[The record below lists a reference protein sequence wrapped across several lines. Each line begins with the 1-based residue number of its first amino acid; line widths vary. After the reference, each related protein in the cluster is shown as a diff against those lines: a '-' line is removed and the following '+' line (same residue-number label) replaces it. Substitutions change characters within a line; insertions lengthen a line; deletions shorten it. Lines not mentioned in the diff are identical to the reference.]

1 MRSKREH
8 CPHVISSPS
17 IKGRSL
23 DRALA
28 TLSAIGL
35 VLGALSFSKTTHA
48 AQGTIESSTGGADI
62 ETSLT
67 GGWGQSLRLAQI
79 ERENRDSEASDPE
92 SVAVSFGR
100 NDGFDRLVFE
110 WPTAVKADFAKAN
123 RELVITFDRPARTN
137 LPPKG
142 AFAYRTDILRQLI
155 FDIRS
160 EDDGKRYRLTIDPD
174 VRVEMN
180 FWNGGTFV
188 ALDLFPKVA
197 AAPGLQE
204 DVQPDPQ
211 KQPLEPEAELED
223 SEALAVVVDPIDIDT
238 DVEESDD
245 GSEVPPVVAESE
257 ADDDEDADWEEVVE
271 AFFGDDDRVFE
282 IAIGGEID
290 FGVATAEGDVLTDD
304 GDDRGYAFLSDAEV
318 YIDAYTTLLDDI
330 DAGIS
335 VTLEAEADSL
345 DTVNASETYIYFGNG
360 FGDVQLGRTGGA
372 EDNMALGADT
382 IAAGTGGIDG
392 DTANLGDVEVETSG
406 DAAKVAYYTPRVGG
420 VQFGA
425 SYTPDT
431 GDEENDD
438 DSGAD
443 FEHYFG
449 IGLNFVETFG
459 DVDVSLAT
467 VGSIAESEATDADD
481 LNALSVGGTLEFDQ
495 IDVGASYGR
504 SASDFFFDYDF
515 ATAGITWNFGE
526 AAAGFGY
533 NYVDEKSD
541 GTRHIF
547 VLSGDTL
554 ILPGVELQGDISFS
568 DPEGESGDVAS
579 IVAVEMSY

>member
-1 MRSKREH
+1 MKMRSKREH
-8 CPHVISSPS
+8 CSHVISDPS
-17 IKGRSL
+17 IQGRNPV
-23 DRALA
+23 RALA

-35 VLGALSFSKTTHA
+35 VLGALPFSKTTHA

-67 GGWGQSLRLAQI
+67 EGEVQSLRLAQI
-79 ERENRDSEASDPE
+79 ERENRDSEASGPE
-92 SVAVSFGR
+92 SVAVKFGR

-110 WPTAVKADFAKAN
+110 WPRAVKADFAKAN

-137 LPPKG
+137 LPSKE

-155 FDIRS
+155 FDIRA
-160 EDDGKRYRLTIDPD
+160 EDDGQRYRLTIDPD

-180 FWNGGTFV
+180 FWNGGTLIS
-188 ALDLFPKVA
+188 LDLFPRA
-197 AAPGLQE
+197 AATPGLQE
-204 DVQPDPQ
+204 DVQPKPQ
-211 KQPLEPEAELED
+211 GQSLEPEAGPEE
-223 SEALAVVVDPIDIDT
+223 SEALDVVDVIHVDT

-245 GSEVPPVVAESE
+245 DSEESPIVAASEVDEDS
-257 ADDDEDADWEEVVE
+257 DDEQEVVE
-271 AFFGDDDRVFE
+271 ALFGDDGRAFE
-282 IAIGGEID
+282 IDLGGEID
-290 FGVATAEGDVLTDD
+290 FSVATAEGDVLTND
-304 GDDRGYAFLSDAEV
+304 GDDPGYAFSSDAEV

-467 VGSIAESEATDADD
+467 VGSIAESEATDADN

-515 ATAGITWNFGE
+515 ATAGITWNFGG

-554 ILPGVELQGDISFS
+554 ILPGVELQGDISLS